1 MMAFMII
8 KGNIICWHFLKALP
22 SADNLHCILREI
34 TVYFS
39 DEVFSLKIWGHFI
52 QQCVLW
58 RQNLIRAGDVTVCYK
73 LYVDCSWNLFN
84 FRNDGKIEVIQQK
97 MNEYLLVNLDSLSK
111 QGSVAKRFL
120 ISVKKR
126 PCYNTVELASEKC
139 SSLHLCIP
147 VLRFAMKE

>member
-1 MMAFMII
+1 MLRASCP
-8 KGNIICWHFLKALP
+8 NIH
-22 SADNLHCILREI
+22 
-34 TVYFS
+34 T
-39 DEVFSLKIWGHFI
+39 
-52 QQCVLW
+52 VLW

-84 FRNDGKIEVIQQK
+84 FRNDGEIEVIQQK

-126 PCYNTVELASEKC
+126 PCYNTVGLASKKC
-139 SSLHLCIP
+139 SSLHTRCQILAVWMAAVVGTKHNFP
-147 VLRFAMKE
+147 SRNLHA